1 MNSNFFLVI
10 LHFHIVFG
18 GSFKFLKL
26 KRIEYLDSVRGLAAL
41 SVIAGHFIASYGLPQ
56 MIAFFSKTPLALFIN
71 GAGAVSLFFI
81 LSGYV
86 LSIKFFSKDWQLE
99 TTSFSFLQFS
109 ISRIFRIYPLFF
121 AALLISYFARNYLD
135 TSFITIPQETS
146 YSNRLWSQ
154 LYPIKRFILESLLI
168 IRIPKDAGLRLLPQD
183 WSLTIEILLSIC
195 VPFLA
200 LFCRWRPG
208 TFIGFS
214 IFSLYFLRV
223 HPSFFEFILGV
234 SLAYYTPI
242 LMTKWIS
249 INKISKMIFL
259 LTGIILYTS
268 AYTFPS
274 ILIRY
279 LDLTFFNITSWGSF
293 IILAFVICSEKTQKI
308 LNHSVLRFFG
318 KISFGL
324 YLFHY
329 MIILAIVPFFIKYL
343 NMAGLNDIPA
353 VKILSFCFVIA
364 STCILSYI
372 MYYLVEKTFIKMGKN
387 VNSLLSSKI

>member
-1 MNSNFFLVI
+1 ML
-10 LHFHIVFG
+10 
-18 GSFKFLKL
+18 KFQKL
-26 KRIEYLDSVRGLAAL
+26 KRVEYLDSVRGLAAL

-56 MIAFFSKTPLALFIN
+56 MIAFFSKTPLALFMN

-86 LSIKFFSKDWQLE
+86 LSIKFFSTDWQLE

-121 AALLISYFARNYLD
+121 TALLISYFSRNYID
-135 TSFITIPQETS
+135 TSFITIPKETA
-146 YSNRLWSQ
+146 YSERLWSQ
-154 LYPIKRFILESLLI
+154 VYTLKRFVLESLLI

-200 LFCRWRPG
+200 LFCRWRSV
-208 TFIGFS
+208 TFIVFS
-214 IFSLYFLRV
+214 IFALYFLRINQY
-223 HPSFFEFILGV
+223 FFEFILGV

-242 LMTKWIS
+242 LITKWSS
-249 INKISKMIFL
+249 INKFTKMLFL

-274 ILIRY
+274 LLIRY
-279 LDLTFFNITSWGSF
+279 SDLLFFNITSWGSF
-293 IILAFVICSEKTQKI
+293 IILTSVICSERLQRI

-329 MIILAIVPFFIKYL
+329 IIILAIVPFFIQYL

-353 VKILSFCFVIA
+353 IKILSFCFVIA
-364 STCILSYI
+364 STSILSYI
-372 MYYLVEKTFIKMGKN
+372 MYYLVERTFIKVGRTI
-387 VNSLLSSKI
+387 NSLLSSKFKTVC